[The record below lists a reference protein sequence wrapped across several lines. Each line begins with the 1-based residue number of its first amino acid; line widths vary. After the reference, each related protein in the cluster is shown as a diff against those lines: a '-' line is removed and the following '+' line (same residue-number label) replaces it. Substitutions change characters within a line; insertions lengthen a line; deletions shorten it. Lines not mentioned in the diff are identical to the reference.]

1 MITPQEG
8 SPVYRKLDK
17 GETFALYPGH
27 TFRIGAVELT
37 ASRFNVGKFSH
48 IGCRPSMED
57 THLICHNLFVYE
69 GLPVSFY
76 SVYDGHG
83 GSQCSTFLKEIL
95 HIELRKTILEC
106 PSRHSDVINCLV
118 SSIKST
124 FSRTDQIYADTF
136 PTVFGSVGS
145 AAIVCLIV
153 GDRIITANLGDS
165 RAVLSRGGKA
175 INLSIDHRPSN
186 EKELERIYKGGGEV
200 SMGRIHSRLSISR
213 AFGDFDYKTGNKGKC
228 LSIEPDITQIFIDPE
243 QDEFIVIGCDGLFE
257 AYSSQ
262 EIVDSIRNRLAAM
275 QPTEQDPNRVI
286 REIINEA
293 VFENKTTDNVTALL
307 ITLTSGIIIY

>member
-1 MITPQEG
+1 
-8 SPVYRKLDK
+8 
-17 GETFALYPGH
+17 
-27 TFRIGAVELT
+27 
-37 ASRFNVGKFSH
+37 
-48 IGCRPSMED
+48 
-57 THLICHNLFVYE
+57 
-69 GLPVSFY
+69 
-76 SVYDGHG
+76 
-83 GSQCSTFLKEIL
+83 
-95 HIELRKTILEC
+95 
-106 PSRHSDVINCLV
+106 
-118 SSIKST
+118 
-124 FSRTDQIYADTF
+124 
-136 PTVFGSVGS
+136 
-145 AAIVCLIV
+145 
-153 GDRIITANLGDS
+153 
-165 RAVLSRGGKA
+165 
-175 INLSIDHRPSN
+175 
-186 EKELERIYKGGGEV
+186 
-200 SMGRIHSRLSISR
+200 MGRIHSRLSISR